1 MKLVHTK
8 YDLTL
13 EVKENVVTV
22 LSVENPKAYSEIL
35 GDIWNQANGGE
46 GAFILSEGNKIK
58 ALSKEIEC
66 IFNPFAVNCND
77 KKILTKLYQ
86 ELQKQANDFLQEETV
101 EINGV
106 LIDYLEKLMN
116 GVPYHLTFDLDL
128 DIGSILK
135 GYNVLMEDTDC
146 SLLEK
151 LMEYMRAMSQI
162 CHIRSFVCV
171 NLKSFFSKEE
181 LKYLYEFAVYEKI
194 NIIVIE
200 SIQSEALI
208 GEKGWILDKDL
219 CIIELNE
226 LTAPVKR

>member
-1 MKLVHTK
+1 M
-8 YDLTL
+8 
-13 EVKENVVTV
+13 
-22 LSVENPKAYSEIL
+22 
-35 GDIWNQANGGE
+35 
-46 GAFILSEGNKIK
+46 
-58 ALSKEIEC
+58 
-66 IFNPFAVNCND
+66 
-77 KKILTKLYQ
+77 
-86 ELQKQANDFLQEETV
+86 

-181 LKYLYEFAVYEKI
+181 LKYLYEFAVY
-194 NIIVIE
+194 
-200 SIQSEALI
+200 
-208 GEKGWILDKDL
+208 DL
-219 CIIELNE
+219 G
-226 LTAPVKR
+226 VKSN

>member
-1 MKLVHTK
+1 
-8 YDLTL
+8 
-13 EVKENVVTV
+13 
-22 LSVENPKAYSEIL
+22 
-35 GDIWNQANGGE
+35 
-46 GAFILSEGNKIK
+46 
-58 ALSKEIEC
+58 
-66 IFNPFAVNCND
+66 
-77 KKILTKLYQ
+77 
-86 ELQKQANDFLQEETV
+86 
-101 EINGV
+101 
-106 LIDYLEKLMN
+106 
-116 GVPYHLTFDLDL
+116 
-128 DIGSILK
+128 
-135 GYNVLMEDTDC
+135 
-146 SLLEK
+146 
-151 LMEYMRAMSQI
+151 MSQI

>member
-1 MKLVHTK
+1 M
-8 YDLTL
+8 
-13 EVKENVVTV
+13 
-22 LSVENPKAYSEIL
+22 
-35 GDIWNQANGGE
+35 
-46 GAFILSEGNKIK
+46 
-58 ALSKEIEC
+58 
-66 IFNPFAVNCND
+66 
-77 KKILTKLYQ
+77 
-86 ELQKQANDFLQEETV
+86 